1 MKIKSLAAR
10 VGDTAGPYDPPVLG
24 PGLGAPLPQPPEAD
38 TALYE
43 TLRRAARR
51 LQEALLL
58 PLLKWAGAALLV
70 VSCALM
76 VYFGAVLLARLM
88 LWAFYP

>member
-1 MKIKSLAAR
+1 MH
-10 VGDTAGPYDPPVLG
+10 
-24 PGLGAPLPQPPEAD
+24 
-38 TALYE
+38 E
-43 TLRRAARR
+43 TIRRAARR

-76 VYFGAVLLARLM
+76 VYLGAVLLARLM
-88 LWAFYP
+88 LWVFYP

>member
-1 MKIKSLAAR
+1 MKIKSLAAK
-10 VGDTAGPYDPPVLG
+10 VGDTVGLYDPPVCG

-38 TALYE
+38 AVLHE
-43 TLRRAARR
+43 TTRRAARR
-51 LQEALLL
+51 LQEALLV

-70 VSCALM
+70 VSCVLV